1 MSIPQQKLVK
11 DEINSRTKRLDNST
25 IKLVTGEKMDIE
37 TILKIAALS
46 IGALIILSNFVRFD
60 SLFARLL
67 PKKKVP
73 QVVVQDNKEDE
84 KFLHIINLWYQLKD
98 NCDSYGLQLA
108 VDKLDEVFPLLN
120 NKKDESAE

>member
-73 QVVVQDNKEDE
+73 QVVVQDDKEDE
-84 KFLHIINLWYQLKD
+84 KFLHIIILWYQLKD

-108 VDKLDEVFPLLN
+108 VEKLDEVFPLLN
-120 NKKDESAE
+120 NKKDESAK

>member
-1 MSIPQQKLVK
+1 
-11 DEINSRTKRLDNST
+11 
-25 IKLVTGEKMDIE
+25 MDIE

-73 QVVVQDNKEDE
+73 QVVVQDDKEDE

-108 VDKLDEVFPLLN
+108 VEKLDEVFPLLN
-120 NKKDESAE
+120 NKKDESAK

>member
-1 MSIPQQKLVK
+1 M
-11 DEINSRTKRLDNST
+11 E
-25 IKLVTGEKMDIE
+25 IE

-60 SLFARLL
+60 SLLARLL

-73 QVVVQDNKEDE
+73 QVVVEETKEDE

>member
-1 MSIPQQKLVK
+1 M
-11 DEINSRTKRLDNST
+11 E
-25 IKLVTGEKMDIE
+25 IE
-37 TILKIAALS
+37 TILKIVALS

-60 SLFARLL
+60 TLLARLL

-73 QVVVQDNKEDE
+73 QVVVQENKEDE

-108 VDKLDEVFPLLN
+108 VEKLDEVFPLLN
-120 NKKDESAE
+120 SRKDESAK

>member
-1 MSIPQQKLVK
+1 M
-11 DEINSRTKRLDNST
+11 E
-25 IKLVTGEKMDIE
+25 IE

-46 IGALIILSNFVRFD
+46 VGAIIILSNFVRFD
-60 SLFARLL
+60 SLLARLL

-73 QVVVQDNKEDE
+73 QVAIEDTKEDE

-98 NCDSYGLQLA
+98 NCNTYGLQLA

-120 NKKDESAE
+120 SKKDESAK